1 MAKPAPPSRED
12 TTTPAAHELP
22 QITPPTY
29 AGSDYSFVLQSVFEI
44 QRALGAVEKAVSTLT
59 DELKDQRK
67 ILNWISRV
75 IWFTAGGIVL
85 AGGLVGYI
93 LDKGFDRLLEVL
105 MTK

>member
-1 MAKPAPPSRED
+1 MAEPSEQKIERPGD
-12 TTTPAAHELP
+12 MPR
-22 QITPPTY
+22 TPPPVYPGT
-29 AGSDYSFVLQSVFEI
+29 DYSFVLQSVFEI
-44 QRALGAVEKAVSTLT
+44 QRTLGAVEKAISTLT
-59 DELKDQRK
+59 DELKDQGK
-67 ILNWISRV
+67 TLNWISRI